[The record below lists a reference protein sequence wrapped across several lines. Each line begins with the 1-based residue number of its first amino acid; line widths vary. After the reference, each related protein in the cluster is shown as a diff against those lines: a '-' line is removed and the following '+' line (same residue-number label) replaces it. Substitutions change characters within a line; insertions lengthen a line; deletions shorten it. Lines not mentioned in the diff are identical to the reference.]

1 MTLAPKQPLGRQLTR
16 RQVGQA
22 LAAAVVGAG
31 LPIAVQAETAD
42 APWLTLPPTPALPTP
57 TKSDVAAVNGTR
69 IFFAQFGAGEP
80 VLLLHGG
87 LGNSDY
93 FGHQIPALA
102 RHFSVIAMDTRGH
115 GRSPVTSGAF
125 GYRQFA
131 EDVVALLEHLGIART
146 SLVGWSDGAVTG
158 LELAM
163 TRPDKVARLFAF
175 GGNSTLDGLKP
186 HGARAPVFVAY
197 AQRCQAEY
205 RQLSPHPEKW
215 PQLVDGLRA
224 MWRSQPSF
232 SRQQLARITAPTAVS
247 DGDYDEIIKR
257 DHVAAMSRQ
266 IPGARLVMLPRVSHF
281 AMLQNPTQFNDA
293 LLDFLTG

>member
-1 MTLAPKQPLGRQLTR
+1 M
-16 RQVGQA
+16 GQA
-22 LAAAVVGAG
+22 LAALAGAG
-31 LPIAVQAETAD
+31 LPIAAKAETAD

-57 TKSDVAAVNGTR
+57 IRSDLVAINGTR

-87 LGNSDY
+87 LGSSSY

-102 RHFSVIAMDTRGH
+102 RNFSVIAMDTRGH
-115 GRSPVTSGAF
+115 GRSPVTSAAF
-125 GYRQFA
+125 GYRLFA
-131 EDVVALLEHLGIART
+131 ADVVALLDHLAIARA

-158 LELAM
+158 LQLAM
-163 TRPDKVARLFAF
+163 TRPERVARLFAF
-175 GGNSTLDGLKP
+175 GANSTPDGLKP
-186 HGARAPVFVAY
+186 HGARSPVFVAY
-197 AQRCQAEY
+197 AQRCETEY

-232 SRQQLARITAPTAVS
+232 SKGQLAGITAPTAVS
-247 DGDYDEIIKR
+247 DGDYDEIIER
-257 DHVAAMSRQ
+257 RHTEAMSRQ

-281 AMLQNPTQFNDA
+281 AMLQNPAQFNDA
-293 LLDFLTG
+293 LLAFLTG